1 MQCATLAR
9 MDILHALILGAI
21 QGLTEFLPISS
32 SGHLILVPRF
42 LGWEDQGLAFDTAV
56 HLGTLVAVVWAFRT
70 RILSFIKTV
79 ASSREEQKLAQ
90 YIVLATIPA
99 GVAGLAFG
107 DVIENTLRSPLIVG
121 ASLIFWGVI
130 LWWVDRGSSNTPS
143 HAPTMRTW
151 LFVGF
156 AQALALI
163 PGTSRSGITVTA
175 GLAKNM
181 SRAQAVELSFLLSIP
196 IIAAAGISQIIDV
209 GIASLLTAPMMLG
222 ILSAAVSGFLAIRI
236 LEHIARTRSLAPF
249 AYYRIILGAVVLVL
263 FW

>member
-1 MQCATLAR
+1 

-56 HLGTLVAVVWAFRT
+56 HLGTLLAVVWAFRT
-70 RILSFIKTV
+70 RLFSLVRNI
-79 ASSREEQKLAQ
+79 ASSSEEQQLLKNL
-90 YIVLATIPA
+90 VLATIPA
-99 GVAGLAFG
+99 GIAGLAFG
-107 DVIENTLRSPLIVG
+107 DVVESTLRSPLIVG
-121 ASLIFWGVI
+121 ASLILWGIV
-130 LWWVDRGSSNTPS
+130 LWWVDRKSENTTS
-143 HAPTMRTW
+143 HTPTMRTW
-151 LFVGF
+151 LFVGI

-175 GLAKNM
+175 GLAQKL

-196 IIAAAGISQIIDV
+196 IIAAAGISQIVDV
-209 GIASLLTAPMMLG
+209 GVTSLFTAPMVLG
-222 ILSAAVSGFLAIRI
+222 ILSAAISGFLAIRI

-249 AYYRIILGAVVLVL
+249 AYYRVILGVIVLVV

>member
-1 MQCATLAR
+1 

-56 HLGTLVAVVWAFRT
+56 HLGTLVAGRVGIPHT
-70 RILSFIKTV
+70 HSFIHQNGGR
-79 ASSREEQKLAQ
+79 SSREEQKLAQ

-143 HAPTMRTW
+143 HAPDNAH
-151 LFVGF
+151 V
-156 AQALALI
+156 ALCGLC
-163 PGTSRSGITVTA
+163 TSTCADPWNI
-175 GLAKNM
+175 
-181 SRAQAVELSFLLSIP
+181 SF
-196 IIAAAGISQIIDV
+196 GN
-209 GIASLLTAPMMLG
+209 
-222 ILSAAVSGFLAIRI
+222 
-236 LEHIARTRSLAPF
+236 
-249 AYYRIILGAVVLVL
+249 YRYCWSCQKHVPEPKQ
-263 FW
+263 